1 MDLRETVSLP
11 LPPSLRSR
19 LLAAGF
25 LTVADFHTL
34 KPEDLARDASLSLE
48 DARHVL
54 GVAAGSIQTSII
66 PTAAGI
72 AGARSAWELLE
83 AERGRGRVQT
93 MCAEL
98 DAMLGGGVALQELTE
113 ICGPPGVGKTQL
125 GMQLAINV
133 QTPAVLGGV
142 EGEAVYIDTEGS
154 FMVERAAEMAD
165 AWVAH
170 CNAAAAAIDAPARDT
185 TAPAAALV
193 GVHYL
198 RVYDHTEQSALV
210 HSLPHLL
217 ALYPKVCAMLP
228 LVCMGGIGS
237 SSAGRGALPAS
248 AATCVHGGMGII
260 TSTGR
265 SAWVAL
271 AAAALA
277 GVHYLRVYD
286 HTEQTALVH
295 SLPHLLAL
303 HPKVRSGWACMGG
316 TGSSSAGRGVL
327 LASVRSHG
335 ADCSRALTASPAR
348 SPPQGAWWFG
358 WQSCGWRV
366 MRISSSSMREW
377 HWQQQ
382 LAGVHYLRVYDHTE
396 QTALVHSLPHLLALH
411 PKVKVVVIDCAT
423 FRFTHKGLRSPV
435 FLSPVALPFPGFTC
449 MGLLRLSL
457 ASHLTAPGQARGDR
471 QRYLSFPPRLHRH
484 GSALRSP
491 AFYFPPSLPCPST
504 STMPQVKLVVIDSV
518 TFHFRHGFTDMGLRS
533 RLLASMARELLAIAD
548 EHNVAVSPHLLCVCQ
563 MHGNGVCVCE
573 LH

>member
-34 KPEDLARDASLSLE
+34 KPEDLARDASLTLE
-48 DARHVL
+48 DAKHVL

-165 AWVAH
+165 AWAAH
-170 CNAAAAAIDAPARDT
+170 CTAAATAIDAPTPDT
-185 TAPAAALV
+185 TAP
-193 GVHYL
+193 
-198 RVYDHTEQSALV
+198 
-210 HSLPHLL
+210 
-217 ALYPKVCAMLP
+217 M
-228 LVCMGGIGS
+228 
-237 SSAGRGALPAS
+237 S
-248 AATCVHGGMGII
+248 AA
-260 TSTGR
+260 
-265 SAWVAL
+265 VASK
-271 AAAALA
+271 ASRAAALA

-303 HPKVRSGWACMGG
+303 HPKVRAGMAC
-316 TGSSSAGRGVL
+316 VY
-327 LASVRSHG
+327 
-335 ADCSRALTASPAR
+335 
-348 SPPQGAWWFG
+348 
-358 WQSCGWRV
+358 
-366 MRISSSSMREW
+366 
-377 HWQQQ
+377 QQ
-382 LAGVHYLRVYDHTE
+382 
-396 QTALVHSLPHLLALH
+396 
-411 PKVKVVVIDCAT
+411 
-423 FRFTHKGLRSPV
+423 
-435 FLSPVALPFPGFTC
+435 
-449 MGLLRLSL
+449 
-457 ASHLTAPGQARGDR
+457 
-471 QRYLSFPPRLHRH
+471 
-484 GSALRSP
+484 
-491 AFYFPPSLPCPST
+491 
-504 STMPQVKLVVIDSV
+504 
-518 TFHFRHGFTDMGLRS
+518 
-533 RLLASMARELLAIAD
+533 
-548 EHNVAVSPHLLCVCQ
+548 
-563 MHGNGVCVCE
+563 
-573 LH
+573 

>member
-48 DARHVL
+48 DAKHVL

-142 EGEAVYIDTEGS
+142 EGEAVYVDTEGS

-165 AWVAH
+165 AWAAH
-170 CNAAAAAIDAPARDT
+170 CTAAATAIDAPTPDT
-185 TAPAAALV
+185 TAPSQASI
-193 GVHYL
+193 H
-198 RVYDHTEQSALV
+198 HQQFQPHQQHSQQQFQQQHQQSHNRSQQQQHMFPNA
-210 HSLPHLL
+210 P
-217 ALYPKVCAMLP
+217 
-228 LVCMGGIGS
+228 
-237 SSAGRGALPAS
+237 GAVS
-248 AATCVHGGMGII
+248 AA
-260 TSTGR
+260 
-265 SAWVAL
+265 VASK
-271 AAAALA
+271 ASRAAALA

-303 HPKVRSGWACMGG
+303 HPK
-316 TGSSSAGRGVL
+316 
-327 LASVRSHG
+327 
-335 ADCSRALTASPAR
+335 
-348 SPPQGAWWFG
+348 
-358 WQSCGWRV
+358 
-366 MRISSSSMREW
+366 
-377 HWQQQ
+377 
-382 LAGVHYLRVYDHTE
+382 
-396 QTALVHSLPHLLALH
+396 
-411 PKVKVVVIDCAT
+411 
-423 FRFTHKGLRSPV
+423 
-435 FLSPVALPFPGFTC
+435 
-449 MGLLRLSL
+449 
-457 ASHLTAPGQARGDR
+457 
-471 QRYLSFPPRLHRH
+471 
-484 GSALRSP
+484 
-491 AFYFPPSLPCPST
+491 
-504 STMPQVKLVVIDSV
+504 VKLVVIDSV

-533 RLLASMARELLAIAD
+533 RLLASMARELLAIAN
-548 EHNVAVSPHLLCVCQ
+548 EHNVAVVLVNQVTTKVEGEVSRLVPAL
-563 MHGNGVCVCE
+563 
-573 LH
+573 